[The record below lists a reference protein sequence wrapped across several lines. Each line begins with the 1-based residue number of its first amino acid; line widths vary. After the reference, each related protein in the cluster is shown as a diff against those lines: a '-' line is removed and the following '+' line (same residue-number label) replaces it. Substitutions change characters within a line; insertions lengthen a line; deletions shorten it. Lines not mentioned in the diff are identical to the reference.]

1 MNVADKKTNEN
12 AQRTSTKIKELFGD
26 VENLQDVITKYK
38 KRATKLK
45 KKLADEM

>member
-12 AQRTSTKIKELFGD
+12 AQRTSTKIKELFGE
-26 VENLQDVITKYK
+26 VENLQNVIAKYK

-45 KKLADEM
+45 RKLADEM